1 MRYLKNI
8 ILNSITV
15 IALGAI
21 GFVFSTIESDWDPVV
36 MGLILIVSFAWIFLF
51 CVANEE
57 RF

>member
-1 MRYLKNI
+1 MRYLKNT

-21 GFVFSTIESDWDPVV
+21 GFVFSTIESDWDPL
-36 MGLILIVSFAWIFLF
+36 MICLILIVSFAWILMFSII
-51 CVANEE
+51 NEE

>member
-1 MRYLKNI
+1 MNCLKNL

-21 GFVFSTIESDWDPVV
+21 GFVFSSIESDWDPVV
-36 MGLILIVSFAWIFLF
+36 MGLILIVSFGWIFLF
-51 CVANEE
+51 CIANEE

>member
-1 MRYLKNI
+1 MRYLKNT

>member
-1 MRYLKNI
+1 MNCLKNI

-21 GFVFSTIESDWDPVV
+21 GFVFSTIESDWDPLMVC
-36 MGLILIVSFAWIFLF
+36 LILIVSFGWILMFSII
-51 CVANEE
+51 NEE